1 MGRFSLTG
9 HMPILEMKLMK
20 GPMLFMKV
28 GDRQIEVRKANRF
41 QGKFIQTK
49 DGVFEL
55 DGEYAYNASGQSV
68 MFFNLFNS
76 KPISLQGI
84 EKLQKLYREK
94 KAHLIVRELE
104 RIDSAIEASAE
115 KHWSNPIN
123 AMKELYTKKPD
134 EISQADQKFLIDY
147 RTFDKNDLKL
157 MNTAKMSSRNV
168 NKGMST
174 KVPTVLP
181 ILLLM
186 GIAMGAI
193 VMMTRFNPLNYI
205 SF

>member
-20 GPMLFMKV
+20 GPMIFLKV
-28 GDRQIEVRKANRF
+28 GDRQIEIRKAIRH
-41 QGKFIQTK
+41 QGKYFQTK

-55 DGEYAYNASGQSV
+55 DGEYSYNASGQTI
-68 MFFNLFNS
+68 MFYNLFNA
-76 KPISLQGI
+76 KPISITGI
-84 EKLQKLYREK
+84 EKIQKLYRDK

-104 RIDSAIEASAE
+104 RINSAIEASAE
-115 KHWSNPIN
+115 KHFTDPIN
-123 AMKELYTKKPD
+123 AMKELYAKKPD
-134 EISQADQKFLIDY
+134 EISQGDQKFLIDY

-157 MNTAKMSSRNV
+157 QNTQMMNARKV
-168 NKGMST
+168 NTGMSA

-181 ILLLM
+181 ILMLM
-186 GIAMGAI
+186 GIALGAI
-193 VMMTRFNPLNYI
+193 VFMTKFNPLNYI